1 MATIRI
7 SDNEMPQSANF
18 FDLDNRVTNTPP
30 AASSQPIALRD

>member
-7 SDNEMPQSANF
+7 SENEKPLRVNF
-18 FDLDNRVTNTPP
+18 FDLDNRVTNTPT